1 MKSKLFT
8 VSCKSV
14 VFTLAALLSVTS
26 AKATV
31 IALDPFTDGGRSN
44 GGRDPLSMAWYTI
57 SNNGVSPRLSI
68 VTNALIGSGNSP
80 HLGPNTPF
88 QGIVANLPSRRTL
101 DRAETPRT

>member
-57 SNNGVSPRLSI
+57 ANNGVSPGLSI
-68 VTNALIGSGNSP
+68 VSVALIGSGNP
-80 HLGPNTPF
+80 LQLAPNTPF
-88 QGIVANLPSRRTL
+88 QGRVANLPPAATINY
-101 DRAETPRT
+101 